1 MNILK
6 DNRVKEYISSLNG
19 WNPIQCMPLHCQCFG
34 ENLSEDAHLVIA
46 YPFSN
51 NLAELAAIQ
60 GPKNVRSIIM
70 YITKTSY
77 FNGDTMKYLV
87 NEMLQCKD
95 VVTIEQ
101 YYNVLDQNLKMH
113 PPCAQYMDKEYEK
126 LLLVSYRKY
135 FGEMSLWDY
144 IIELLNQIT
153 TGDILYGDNE
163 AYDLAFKR
171 CLSFCICILKIDFE
185 VSKRKNVR
193 SLVAKCLNYHS
204 ARRTRMSDITKL
216 LDMLYNTGYN
226 FQTQVIDL
234 ALLVNQLK

>member
-6 DNRVKEYISSLNG
+6 DSRVKEYISSLSG
-19 WNPIQCMPLHCQCFG
+19 WTPIQYMPIHCQCTE
-34 ENLSEDAHLVIA
+34 ENIPEDAHSVIA

-51 NLAELAAIQ
+51 NMAELAANQ
-60 GPKNVRSIIM
+60 GPKNTSLIIM

-77 FNGDTMKYLV
+77 FNGDTMKFLV
-87 NEMLQCKD
+87 NKMLQCKD
-95 VVTIEQ
+95 VATIEQ
-101 YYNVLDQNLKMH
+101 YYNVLDQNFKMH
-113 PPCAQYMDKEYEK
+113 PPYAPHMDKEYEK
-126 LLLVSYRKY
+126 LLLRSYRKY
-135 FGEMSLWDY
+135 FGEMSLWDF

-171 CLSFCICILKIDFE
+171 CLSFCICILQIDFE
-185 VSKRKNVR
+185 ASKIKNVR
-193 SLVAKCLNYHS
+193 PLVVKCLKYHS
-204 ARRTRMSDITKL
+204 SRKTRMSDTTKL
-216 LDMLYNTGYN
+216 LDMLYNTGYD

>member
-6 DNRVKEYISSLNG
+6 DNRVKDYISSLNG
-19 WNPIQCMPLHCQCFG
+19 WNPIQYMPLHCQCFG
-34 ENLSEDAHLVIA
+34 ENISEDTHSVIA

-70 YITKTSY
+70 YITETSY

-95 VVTIEQ
+95 VATIEQ
-101 YYNVLDQNLKMH
+101 YYNVLDQNFKMH

-126 LLLVSYRKY
+126 LLLLSYRKY

-171 CLSFCICILKIDFE
+171 CLSFCICILQIDFE

-193 SLVAKCLNYHS
+193 PLVAKCLNYHS
-204 ARRTRMSDITKL
+204 ARKTRMSDITKL